1 MRFSWSTEVGFIWG
15 ERGTWGRTA
24 FTSYQYIAADPDRE
38 NVIDFTSDSFGAP
51 TFQNLRTGGA
61 QGTMSIRQL
70 SGSFDFPIHL
80 GIAVGKSPIYT
91 VDFNANV
98 LSAFTPHRHRCWV
111 VFGSY
116 SVGETIDLEALTN
129 IQIVDFSQTSP
140 SQRVVLT
147 PENIL
152 QQAAA
157 PNADPPFG

>member
-1 MRFSWSTEVGFIWG
+1 
-15 ERGTWGRTA
+15 
-24 FTSYQYIAADPDRE
+24 
-38 NVIDFTSDSFGAP
+38 
-51 TFQNLRTGGA
+51 
-61 QGTMSIRQL
+61 MSIRQL

-140 SQRVVLT
+140 SQRVVADT
-147 PENIL
+147 GEHS
-152 QQAAA
+152 AAGSSA
-157 PNADPPFG
+157 ERRSAFRLNPGSELGPFNPPKE